1 MRELPDGLVSK
12 PFTREEALRAGL
24 SPEVLRGRRVRRLFR
39 GVYIGADAPLTRTT
53 WLTAALLVL
62 PADAVVSHVTAL
74 SLWGFGRGG
83 GEVLEFSTNHQ
94 LVTRHARIRLHRR
107 RGRLTPYVRDG
118 LPVTGPDRTFV
129 DCALRLRLVTLVQLA
144 EHLINSGATTR
155 DVLVTYCHAR
165 HIDGVQRA
173 RRVVRL
179 VMSGVESPMETAVRL
194 MLVFAR
200 LPCPEVNPEIFDGSR
215 FVARVD
221 MLYRKY
227 NVIVEYDGWQ
237 HERDARQ
244 RQRDRERREDLE
256 RLGYRLIV
264 VTSEDLRRPA
274 AIPWRVYEA
283 LRQRGYE
290 GGAPTT
296 SVVWQSWFR
305 SEM

>member
-1 MRELPDGLVSK
+1 MRALPEGLVSR

-24 SPEVLRGRRVRRLFR
+24 SPDILRGRRVRRLFR
-39 GVYIGADAPLTRTT
+39 GVYIRADVPLTRTT
-53 WLTAALLVL
+53 WLKAALLVL
-62 PADAVVSHVTAL
+62 PADAVISHVTAL
-74 SLWGFGRGG
+74 ALWGFGSGT
-83 GEVLEFSTNHQ
+83 GEPYEFSTNHQ
-94 LVTRHARIRLHRR
+94 LVTRYSQIRLHRR
-107 RGRLTPYVRDG
+107 RGQLTAYERDG

-155 DVLVTYCHAR
+155 DVLVAYCHAR

-179 VMSGVESPMETAVRL
+179 VMSGVESPMETTVRL

-221 MLYRKY
+221 MLYRHFK
-227 NVIVEYDGWQ
+227 VIVEYDGWQ
-237 HERDARQ
+237 HERDGRQ
-244 RQRDRERREDLE
+244 RQRDRERREELE

-283 LRQRGYE
+283 LRQRGYS
-290 GGAPTT
+290 GGTPTT
-296 SVVWQSWFR
+296 SVVWQAWFR
-305 SEM
+305 SDI